1 MGFRFSIENGFTFNE
16 SDLERYRRE
25 KWKSQDYRVGYRYF
39 SDSLL
44 TLYTNLSNRED
55 LDASPASCDFLD
67 GLWEAYLEAKSK
79 LEDNIKKGGEEMDQ
93 ELIEWQE
100 GYQDGL
106 IAVHRTILAT
116 LKGYN
121 ETIPLPEGRS
131 KTYARGYKVAKA
143 AATSAILEAIV
154 DAHRLLLNQF
164 KNKRATEDE
173 VEEE

>member
-16 SDLERYRRE
+16 SDLERYQRE
-25 KWKSQDYRVGYRYF
+25 KWKSKDFRVGYRYF

-44 TLYTNLSNRED
+44 TLYANLSNRED

-67 GLWEAYLEAKSK
+67 GLWEAYLEAKAK
-79 LEDNIKKGGEEMDQ
+79 LEDNIKKGGEGMDQ

-100 GYQDGL
+100 GYQDGI
-106 IAVHRTILAT
+106 IAVHRTILASI
-116 LKGYN
+116 KEYR
-121 ETIPLPEGRS
+121 ETIPVPEGRS
-131 KTYARGYKVAKA
+131 KDYKRGYKTGKA
-143 AATSAILEAIV
+143 VATSVFLDAIV
-154 DAHRLLLNQF
+154 DAHRFLLNQF